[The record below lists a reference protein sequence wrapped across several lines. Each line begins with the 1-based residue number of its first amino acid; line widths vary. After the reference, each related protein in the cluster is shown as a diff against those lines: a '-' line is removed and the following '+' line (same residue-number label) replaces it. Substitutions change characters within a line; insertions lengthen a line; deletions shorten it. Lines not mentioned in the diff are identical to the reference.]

1 MKIEGKYN
9 YSGIYCL
16 KNTIDNRCYVGSA
29 QKLNYR
35 LWNHKHRLTKGTHAN
50 KILQNFVNKY
60 GIDAIYF
67 EILES
72 VDINNLIERE
82 QYYIDTLKPEFNI
95 LPKAGSS
102 AGIIMSEEQKLKI
115 SKNRK
120 GILHTEDT
128 KKRISES
135 MKGVPKSKEHSI
147 KVGLKHKGK
156 IVSQEQRDKISKAN
170 KGRISTPKI
179 TWEIVD
185 KIRELH
191 SQGIKDKELAIQFNL
206 SKVQINIIRNNKS
219 WIKNGM

>member
-16 KNTIDNRCYVGSA
+16 RNTIDNRCYVGSA

-35 LWNHKHRLTKGTHAN
+35 LWNHKHRLIKGTHAN
-50 KILQNFVNKY
+50 NILQNFVNKY
-60 GIDAIYF
+60 GIDSIYF
-67 EILES
+67 EILEP

-82 QYYIDTLKPEFNI
+82 QYYINTLKPEFNI

-102 AGIIMSEEQKLKI
+102 AGVIMSEEQKIKI
-115 SKNRK
+115 SKNRT

-128 KKRISES
+128 KKRISET
-135 MKGVPKSKEHSI
+135 MKGVPKSKEHSA

-156 IVSQEQRDKISKAN
+156 TVSQEQKDKISKAN
-170 KGRISTPKI
+170 KGKISTSKI

-206 SKVQINIIRNNKS
+206 SKVQINNIRNNKC

>member
-1 MKIEGKYN
+1 MEIKGKYN

-35 LWNHKHRLTKGTHAN
+35 LWNHKHRLIKGTHAN
-50 KILQNFVNKY
+50 NILQNFVNKY
-60 GIDAIYF
+60 GIDTIYF

-72 VDINNLIERE
+72 VELGKLIERE

-102 AGIIMSEEQKLKI
+102 AGTIMSEEQKLKI

-135 MKGVPKSKEHSI
+135 MKGVPKSKEHSA
-147 KVGLKHKGK
+147 KVGLKHKNK
-156 IVSQEQRDKISKAN
+156 IVSKEQRDKISKAN
-170 KGRISTPKI
+170 KGRISTSKI

-185 KIRELH
+185 KIRKLH
-191 SQGIKDKELAIQFNL
+191 SQGIKDKELALQFNL
-206 SKVQINIIRNNKS
+206 SKVQINNIRNNKS

>member
-1 MKIEGKYN
+1 MEIERKYN

-16 KNTIDNRCYVGSA
+16 KNTIDSRCYVGSA

-35 LWNHKHRLTKGTHAN
+35 LWNHKHRLVKGTHAN

-60 GIDAIYF
+60 GISTIYF

-82 QYYIDTLKPEFNI
+82 QYYIDSLKPEFNI

-102 AGIIMSEEQKLKI
+102 AGTIMSEEQKLKI
-115 SKNRK
+115 SKNRT
-120 GILHTEDT
+120 GILHTEET
-128 KKRISES
+128 KKRISKR
-135 MKGVPKSKEHSI
+135 MKGVPKSKEHST

-170 KGRISTPKI
+170 KGRISTSKI

-191 SQGIKDKELAIQFNL
+191 SQGIKDKELALQFNL
-206 SKVQINIIRNNKS
+206 SKVQINNIRNNKS
-219 WIKNGM
+219 WIKNGV

>member
-1 MKIEGKYN
+1 MEIKRKYN

-16 KNTIDNRCYVGSA
+16 KNTIDNRCYIGSA

-35 LWNHKHRLTKGTHAN
+35 LWNHKHKLIKGTHAN
-50 KILQNFVNKY
+50 NILQNFVNKY
-60 GIDAIYF
+60 GIDTIYF
-67 EILES
+67 EVLEA
-72 VDINNLIERE
+72 VEINNLIERE

-102 AGIIMSEEQKLKI
+102 AGIIMSEEQKIKI
-115 SKNRK
+115 SKNRT
-120 GILHTEDT
+120 GVLHTEDT

-135 MKGVPKSKEHSI
+135 MKGVPKSKEHAY

-170 KGRISTPKI
+170 KGRIATPKI

-206 SKVQINIIRNNKS
+206 SKVQINNIRNNKS
-219 WIKNGM
+219 WIKDGM

>member
-1 MKIEGKYN
+1 
-9 YSGIYCL
+9 
-16 KNTIDNRCYVGSA
+16 
-29 QKLNYR
+29 
-35 LWNHKHRLTKGTHAN
+35 
-50 KILQNFVNKY
+50 
-60 GIDAIYF
+60 
-67 EILES
+67 
-72 VDINNLIERE
+72 
-82 QYYIDTLKPEFNI
+82 
-95 LPKAGSS
+95 
-102 AGIIMSEEQKLKI
+102 MSEEQKLKI